1 MADEF
6 DLYFVQTLPISLQI
20 RGRFD
25 RTYSLEILSRN
36 LLVNKNI
43 CHAIGCLLALADAY
57 PHKSSSF
64 SQFMKTISVIKMLKI
79 LLKTKGA
86 VLFALRSQLL
96 DLRLQ

>member
-64 SQFMKTISVIKMLKI
+64 LQ
-79 LLKTKGA
+79 LLKTKNGIKKPENPFFLTKYDNKWA
-86 VLFALRSQLL
+86 PLFTS
-96 DLRLQ
+96 